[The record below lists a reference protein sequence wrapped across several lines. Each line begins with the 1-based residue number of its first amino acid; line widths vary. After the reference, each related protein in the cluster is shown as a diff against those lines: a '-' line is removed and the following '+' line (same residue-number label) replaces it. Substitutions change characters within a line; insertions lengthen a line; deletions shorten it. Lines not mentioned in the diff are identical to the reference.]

1 VAVHLDPE
9 IIRIIGLIFLLV
21 ISAFSSAAETA
32 ITSVNRIKIRQLSEE
47 GVRSAELLNTLLKH
61 PNRFLSTILLLNNL
75 VNVAAAA
82 SMTVLAERYVAY
94 PAAVATGVGTFLIL
108 VFGEITPKSFAVQ
121 NADRLAL
128 LSAPVI
134 RVMEYIFYPLIKL
147 LIAISNLILRLTRAR
162 TMKEGPFVTE
172 EEIRTMVSVGEEEG
186 VIEEEEKEMID
197 SIFEFGETIVKE
209 VMIPRMDMVAVE
221 RKTPVPQALDVILH
235 EGYSR
240 LPVFDKTIDNV
251 VGIVYARDLLVNY
264 SKGLKNITLKKLM
277 RQPYFV
283 PETKKVLELLKELQ
297 KRKTHMAVV
306 VDEYGGTAG
315 LITIED
321 ILEEIVGE
329 IFDEYDLEEVLVEYL
344 DENNIRVDGKVDLD
358 EINEILGINLPEAEY
373 ESIGGFVINL
383 FGKIPAA
390 SEEIDYNGLTFK
402 VEAIDGRRISK
413 LLISRKPPE
422 EEKEEKKDKNEDSN

>member
-1 VAVHLDPE
+1 MDPE